1 MRHRQRIFRLAEKR
15 ALWHLMAR
23 RPLQPDRDRM
33 TALEL
38 IQRLVAFDTTSRDSN
53 LALIEWVR
61 DYLAG
66 HGIDSHLVFD
76 ETGKKANLW
85 ATIGPADRPGLV
97 LSGHTDVVPIDG
109 QEWSVAPFE
118 PSIKDGKLFGR
129 GTTDMKSFVGVCL
142 ALAPH
147 FKRAALKTPIHF
159 AFSYDEEV
167 GCLGVRRL
175 LDDLAA
181 RGIRPM
187 GCVVGEPTSMK
198 VIRAHKGK
206 ISVRARVRG
215 FECHSSLAPRGV
227 NAVQYAARA
236 IAHLAAMGEKLAN
249 EGPFDPAFDIPFT
262 TVHVGTVAG
271 GTALNIV
278 PKDCTFDFEFRHLPV
293 HDPRAL
299 FAAFEAHVRAHLEP
313 QMKAVHADTGFSFAE
328 ISSFPGL
335 AGDENSAVIQAAKA
349 ASGSNSTGKVA
360 FGTEAGLFEARGIPT
375 VICGPG
381 DIDQAHKPDEFVALE
396 QIAQCETFLRRLVER
411 LEATP

>member
-1 MRHRQRIFRLAEKR
+1 M
-15 ALWHLMAR
+15 
-23 RPLQPDRDRM
+23 PDTE
-33 TALEL
+33 TALPAPATLE
-38 IQRLVAFDTTSRDSN
+38 IVKRLVAFDTTSRDSN
-53 LALIEWVR
+53 LALIDWVR
-61 DYLAG
+61 DYLAKL
-66 HGIDSHLVFD
+66 GIDSHLVFD
-76 ETGKKANLW
+76 ATGKKANLW

-109 QEWSVAPFE
+109 QEWTVAPFE
-118 PSIKDGKLFGR
+118 PSVKDGKLYGR

-147 FKRAALKTPIHF
+147 FQQAKLKTPIHF

-175 LDDLAA
+175 LDDLEA
-181 RGIRPM
+181 RGIKPM

-206 ISVRARVRG
+206 ISVRAHVRG

-227 NAVQYAARA
+227 NAIQYAARA
-236 IAHLAAMGEKLAN
+236 IAELVRMGDKLAAN
-249 EGPFDPAFDIPFT
+249 GPFDREFDIPFT
-262 TVHVGTVAG
+262 TVHVGTIRG

-278 PKDCTFDFEFRHLPV
+278 PKDCQFDFEFRHLPV
-293 HDPRAL
+293 HDPRQL
-299 FAAFEAHVRAHLEP
+299 FAEFEAYVRRELEP
-313 QMKAVHADTGFSFAE
+313 QMRAVNADTGFSFEE

-335 AGDENSAVIQAAKA
+335 GGDEDSDVVQAAKA
-349 ASGSNSTGKVA
+349 ASGGNATAKVA

-381 DIDQAHKPDEFVALE
+381 DIDQAHKPDEFVALA
-396 QIAQCETFLRRLVER
+396 QIALCEQFLRRLVER
-411 LEATP
+411 FESRP